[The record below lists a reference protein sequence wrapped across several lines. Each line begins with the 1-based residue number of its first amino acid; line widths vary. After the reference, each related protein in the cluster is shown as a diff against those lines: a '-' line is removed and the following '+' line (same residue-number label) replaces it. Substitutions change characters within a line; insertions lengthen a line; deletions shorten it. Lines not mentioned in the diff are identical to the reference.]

1 MNRRYRDARVTK
13 TPRFRANAA
22 VTAGAPHLRDVM
34 NVRRAM
40 NCVIVALVPCLFM
53 ALYNTGHQANL
64 AMAELGIAE
73 APGWRG
79 AVIRLLGVGYLP
91 ASFWSSLLHGSLH
104 YLPVLAA
111 SLAVGLFWEE
121 LFAKLRKRERA
132 PGLALIGLLFSLS
145 LPPSVPLW
153 QVALGMSF
161 AIVVAKEV
169 FGGTGKN
176 FLNPALAGLAFLY
189 ATYPKDMLGGA
200 SWTVVEGFTGAT
212 AMKIVAGGGYE
223 AAHWAGTNWVQAFL
237 GVVPGPFGATSTLA
251 CFLGAG
257 YLIVTRVASLRIM
270 FGALGGMIFAATL
283 CNIFVGEALPFGNL
297 SWHWHLTLGSFA
309 FGAIFLATDPVTSPM
324 TDAGRWV
331 YGLLIGALVVVIR
344 VANVA
349 HPDGVMFAILFGNV
363 TAPLIDHI
371 VVRANIRR
379 RAMRSG

>member
-1 MNRRYRDARVTK
+1 MDLRDRDVMTAKAPRVWG
-13 TPRFRANAA
+13 RLGL
-22 VTAGAPHLRDVM
+22 TAGAPHLRDVM

-53 ALYNTGHQANL
+53 ALFNTGHQANL
-64 AMAELGIAE
+64 AMAELGIVE

-79 AVIRLLGVGYLP
+79 AIMRLLGVGYLP

-104 YLPVLAA
+104 YLPVLAVC
-111 SLAVGLFWEE
+111 LAVGLFWEE
-121 LFAKLRKRERA
+121 LFARLRKRERA
-132 PGLALIGLLFSLS
+132 PGLALIALLFSLS

-176 FLNPALAGLAFLY
+176 FLNPTLAGLAFLY
-189 ATYPKDMLGGA
+189 ATYPKDMLGSA

-212 AMKIVAGGGYE
+212 SMRIVAGGGFE
-223 AAHWAGTNWVQAFL
+223 AAHWAGTNWMQAFL
-237 GVVPGPFGATSTLA
+237 GVVPGPFGATSALA
-251 CFLGAG
+251 CFLGAA
-257 YLIVTRVASLRIM
+257 YLITTRVASLRIM
-270 FGALGGMIFAATL
+270 FGALGGMIFAAIL
-283 CNIFVGEALPFGNL
+283 FNAFVGEALPFGNL

-309 FGAIFLATDPVTSPM
+309 FGIIFLATDPVTSPM
-324 TDAGRWV
+324 TNTGRWI

-371 VVRANIRR
+371 VVRINIGRR
-379 RAMRSG
+379 VRRGG